1 MKKLIEILHP
11 VKHRLLYIPIGVL
24 FALSFVD
31 CAKRGSPSGGSKDT
45 LAPVIVKSTPEN
57 YSTNFEGNEIR
68 IYFDEYIKLVDV
80 QKNLIVSPP
89 LEYQPVITPLNTSK
103 QLRIKILDTLRE
115 NTTYSFNFGT
125 SIVDNNEGIE
135 FPYFK
140 YVFSTGSYIDS
151 LQLNG
156 TIKDALLP
164 KAESPASI
172 LLYELNETFTDSV
185 IFNKKPMYITTTRDS
200 TGNFQLTNLK
210 AGKYILV
217 GLKEANNDYIFQ
229 PKLDKIAF
237 SQDTITLP
245 TDSTYTLTLF
255 KETLDYA
262 MTRPAHVSKNE
273 IIFGYEGTIDS
284 LVLKTISTVPEGFE
298 SVTYRDAEKDTLH
311 YWHKPAFDSEATDSL
326 LFLAKNR
333 EAIDTLN
340 VRIKSLFADSLK
352 VSIVKG
358 GTLTPRDTF
367 QLQFNT
373 PLIVIDETRI
383 SVLNK
388 DSLAV
393 PVAAQRET
401 LYNRAQ
407 IMFEKQPD
415 QRYNITALPG
425 AFTDFFEATNDTLK
439 YSIKTKSEDDYG
451 DITLPLDNATPYP
464 LLVELVDSKFK
475 LVQSKLLV
483 DKKSVSFQY
492 IEPGVYSIRISID
505 ENRNGVWDTGS
516 FLSKKQPERV
526 IYYPQALEVNANWS
540 LQQGLFKVE

>member
-1 MKKLIEILHP
+1 LKKLIEILHP

-164 KAESPASI
+164 KVESPASI

-217 GLKEANNDYIFQ
+217 GLKETNNDYIFQ

-255 KETLDYA
+255 KETLDYT

-284 LVLKTISTVPEGFE
+284 LVLETISTVPEGFE

-333 EAIDTLN
+333 GAIDTLN

-526 IYYPQALEVNANWS
+526 IYYPQTLEVNANWS

>member
-164 KAESPASI
+164 KVESPASI

-217 GLKEANNDYIFQ
+217 GLKETNNDYIFQ

-255 KETLDYA
+255 KETLDYT

-284 LVLKTISTVPEGFE
+284 LVLETISTVPEGFE

-333 EAIDTLN
+333 GAIDTLN

-526 IYYPQALEVNANWS
+526 IYYPQTLEVNANWS